1 MLVEG
6 ILASYVVTILEK
18 SPLDSVDLCKMIIKV
33 EVVPLLLGIL
43 HVLFSD
49 GLIVSQLFIEGL
61 QLGVLFAE
69 LSLSLL

>member
-6 ILASYVVTILEK
+6 IWASYVVTILEK

-33 EVVPLLLGIL
+33 EVVPLLLVIL